1 MKDQILEAI
10 RQQLAQRLTRLKQ
23 AARDAH
29 EAATDPDSRAES
41 KYDTR
46 TLEASYLASGQARQ
60 VEQLSAALRIF
71 DRVILPDLSSLGAVA
86 PGALVELRMEGERR
100 WFLLVPAAGGLEVE
114 DDDRTITML
123 SPESPLYQNLLGAAV
138 GDWIE
143 QPGGRVLAI
152 L

>member
-60 VEQLSAALRIF
+60 VEQLSAALRMF